1 MTTWGT
7 SYFVS
12 RSAAE
17 RYYKPYGYVDV
28 VEAVTRK
35 LAEGEIH
42 IGKPELKP
50 GQKLVTVDDGTRYA
64 IEEA

>member
-1 MTTWGT
+1 MTRWGT
-7 SYFVS
+7 SHFVS

-17 RYYKPYGYVDV
+17 RYYKPYGYEDV
-28 VEAVTRK
+28 AEAVTRK

-42 IGKPELKP
+42 IGKPALKP